1 MIPKR
6 LLIYSHDSFG
16 LGHLRRCRSI
26 ALSLV
31 ARNPKLSVMIIS
43 GLPLIARF
51 GFHPQIHITLVPG
64 IIKTDAGEYR
74 ALSTEHDIHDAIEQR
89 SRIIL
94 ETAQSFRPDLLL
106 VDKEPLGVRGEVQA
120 ALDWARRHGVPMILG
135 LRDVMDEPA
144 LLAREWAR
152 KNAVAA
158 IEDYYDEIWAY
169 GLPEIYDPLVGI
181 ELSAAARARVVFTSY
196 LRRSDPEV
204 GPGAK
209 VVPPIEAPFLLVTP
223 GGGGDGERLVDWVLR
238 ALEHDP
244 EIPHRILIVNGPFM
258 HAERRAAFEARA
270 KRLPR
275 VGMVDF
281 VPGMERLMAS
291 AAGVVAMGGY
301 NTFCEI
307 LSFDKPALIVPRT
320 VPRLEQFIRA
330 ARAQELGLASMLV
343 DDGETTPEAMAEAL
357 RKLPW
362 LKRPSSVS
370 IPGLLA
376 GHETIAKRC
385 DFWFSRMVAGPL
397 ATDAGVS
404 ERALGARGGNE
415 RLLGLRGRE

>member
-1 MIPKR
+1 MSPRR

-43 GLPLIARF
+43 GLPLVARF
-51 GFHPQIHITLVPG
+51 GFHPQVHVTLVPG
-64 IIKTDAGEYR
+64 IIKTDADEYR

-94 ETAQSFRPDLLL
+94 ETAQSFQPNLLL

-120 ALDWARRHGVPMILG
+120 TLEWAKQHGVPMVLG

-158 IEDYYDEIWAY
+158 IEDYYDEIWIY
-169 GLPEIYDPLVGI
+169 GLPQIFDPLAGI
-181 ELSAAARARVVFTSY
+181 DLAPAARRRVVYTSY
-196 LRRSDPEV
+196 LRRSDHD
-204 GPGAK
+204 GATD
-209 VVPPIEAPFLLVTP
+209 VALPQPLEPPFLLVTP
-223 GGGGDGERLVDWVLR
+223 GGGGDGERMVDWVLR

-244 EIPHRILIVNGPFM
+244 AIPHRVLIVNGPFM
-258 HAERRAAFEARA
+258 NAERRAGFEARA
-270 KRLPR
+270 RRLPQ
-275 VGMVDF
+275 VSITDF

-291 AAGVVAMGGY
+291 ASGVVAMGGY

-320 VPRLEQFIRA
+320 TPRLEQFIRA
-330 ARAQELGLASMLV
+330 SRAQELGLVSMLV
-343 DDGETTPEAMAEAL
+343 DEPNGAPQPMAEAL

-362 LKRPSSVS
+362 LKRPSSVL

-376 GHETIAKRC
+376 GHETIARRA
-385 DFWFSRMVAGPL
+385 DFWFSRMVAGTLTAEAL
-397 ATDAGVS
+397 AAD
-404 ERALGARGGNE
+404 RALG
-415 RLLGLRGRE
+415 LRVRE

>member
-1 MIPKR
+1 MSPRR

-74 ALSTEHDIHDAIEQR
+74 ALSIEHDIHEAIEQR

-94 ETAQSFRPDLLL
+94 ETAESFQPNLLL

-120 ALDWARRHGVPMILG
+120 ALEWAKQHGVPMVLG
-135 LRDVMDEPA
+135 LRDVMDDPG

-158 IEDYYDEIWAY
+158 IEEYYDEIWVY
-169 GLPEIYDPLVGI
+169 GLPEIFDPLTGI
-181 ELSAAARARVVFTSY
+181 DLSAAARRRIVFTSY
-196 LRRSDPEV
+196 LRRSDDDGAADTVLPEPV
-204 GPGAK
+204 EP
-209 VVPPIEAPFLLVTP
+209 PFLLVTP
-223 GGGGDGERLVDWVLR
+223 GGGGDGERLVDWVLK
-238 ALEHDP
+238 AVEHDRA
-244 EIPHRILIVNGPFM
+244 IPHRILIVNGPFM
-258 HAERRAAFEARA
+258 NTERRSGFEARA
-270 KRLPR
+270 ARLPN
-275 VGMVDF
+275 VSMTDF

-291 AAGVVAMGGY
+291 ASGIVAMGGY

-320 VPRLEQFIRA
+320 TPRLEQFIRTS
-330 ARAQELGLASMLV
+330 RAEELGLLSMLV
-343 DDGETTPEAMAEAL
+343 DDVDGAPQPMAQAL

-362 LKRPSSVS
+362 LKRPSSVL

-376 GHETIAKRC
+376 GHETIARRA
-385 DFWFSRMVAGPL
+385 DFWFSRLAAGPIM
-397 ATDAGVS
+397 AEAQAAAV
-404 ERALGARGGNE
+404 RA
-415 RLLGLRGRE
+415 RE

>member
-1 MIPKR
+1 MSPNR

-31 ARNPKLSVMIIS
+31 ARNPKLTVMIIS
-43 GLPLIARF
+43 GLPLITRF

-94 ETAQSFRPDLLL
+94 ETAQSFRPTLLL
-106 VDKEPLGVRGEVQA
+106 VDKEPLGVRGEVHA
-120 ALDWARRHGVPMILG
+120 ALEWAKQHGVPMVLG
-135 LRDVMDEPA
+135 LRDVMDEPT
-144 LLAREWAR
+144 LLAREWTR

-158 IEDYYDEIWAY
+158 IEDFYDEIWIY
-169 GLPEIYDPLVGI
+169 GLAQIFDPLAGI
-181 ELSAAARARVVFTSY
+181 ELAPAARRRIVYTSY
-196 LRRSDPEV
+196 LRRSDDDGAPDDELP
-204 GPGAK
+204 PG
-209 VVPPIEAPFLLVTP
+209 VEPPFLLVTP

-238 ALEHDP
+238 AVEHDP
-244 EIPHRILIVNGPFM
+244 AIPHRILIVNGPFM
-258 HAERRAAFEARA
+258 NAERRASFDARA
-270 KRLPR
+270 RRLPQ
-275 VGMVDF
+275 VAMTDF

-307 LSFDKPALIVPRT
+307 LSFDKPALVVPRT
-320 VPRLEQFIRA
+320 TPRLEQLIRA
-330 ARAQELGLASMLV
+330 ARAQELGLISMLV
-343 DDGETTPEAMAEAL
+343 DDVDRAPEPMADAL

-362 LKRPSSVS
+362 GKRPSSVL

-376 GHETIAKRC
+376 GHETIARRAE
-385 DFWFSRMVAGPL
+385 FWFSRQVAGPASADVL
-397 ATDAGVS
+397 AA
-404 ERALGARGGNE
+404 ERALGRRARE
-415 RLLGLRGRE
+415 

>member
-1 MIPKR
+1 MSPKR

-74 ALSTEHDIHDAIEQR
+74 ALSVEHDIHDAIAQR

-94 ETAQSFRPDLLL
+94 ETAQSFQPDLLL
-106 VDKEPLGVRGEVQA
+106 VDKEPLGVRGEVHA
-120 ALDWARRHGVPMILG
+120 ALEWAKRHGVPMVLG
-135 LRDVMDEPA
+135 LRDVMDEPG

-158 IEDYYDEIWAY
+158 IEDYYDEIWVY
-169 GLPEIYDPLVGI
+169 GLPQIYDPLAGI
-181 ELSAAARARVVFTSY
+181 ELTRAARDRVVFTSY
-196 LRRSDPEV
+196 LRRSDDD
-204 GPGAK
+204 GAPDTTLAEP
-209 VVPPIEAPFLLVTP
+209 VEQPFLLVTP
-223 GGGGDGERLVDWVLR
+223 GGGGDGDRLVDWVLK
-238 ALEHDP
+238 AVEYDP
-244 EIPHRILIVNGPFM
+244 GCPHRILIVNGPFM
-258 HAERRAAFEARA
+258 NAERRASFEARA
-270 KRLPR
+270 ARLPQ
-275 VGMVDF
+275 VSMTDF
-281 VPGMERLMAS
+281 VPGMERLLAS

-320 VPRLEQFIRA
+320 TPRLEQFIRA
-330 ARAQELGLASMLV
+330 ARAQELGLISMLV
-343 DDGETTPEAMAEAL
+343 DDVDGAPARMATAL

-362 LKRPSSVS
+362 LKRPSSVL

-376 GHETIAKRC
+376 GHETIARRAE
-385 DFWFSRMVAGPL
+385 FWFGRAASGPIAGTAAAAERMHGL
-397 ATDAGVS
+397 
-404 ERALGARGGNE
+404 RALE
-415 RLLGLRGRE
+415 

>member
-1 MIPKR
+1 MSPRR

-16 LGHLRRCRSI
+16 LGHLSRCRSI

-51 GFHPQIHITLVPG
+51 GFHPQIHVTLVPG

-74 ALSTEHDIHDAIEQR
+74 ALSIEHDIHEAIEQR

-94 ETAQSFRPDLLL
+94 ETAESFQPNLIL

-120 ALDWARRHGVPMILG
+120 ALEWAKQHGVPVVLG

-144 LLAREWAR
+144 LLMREWAR

-158 IEDYYDEIWAY
+158 IEDYYDEIWVY
-169 GLPEIYDPLVGI
+169 GLPQIFDPLTGI
-181 ELSAAARARVVFTSY
+181 ELSSSARSRIVYTSY
-196 LRRSDPEV
+196 LRRFDHD
-204 GPGAK
+204 GGADT
-209 VVPPIEAPFLLVTP
+209 VLPHPIEPPFLLVTP
-223 GGGGDGERLVDWVLR
+223 GGGGDGERLVDWVLK
-238 ALEHDP
+238 AVEYDA

-258 HAERRAAFEARA
+258 NAERRAGFETRA
-270 KRLPR
+270 ARLPN
-275 VGMVDF
+275 VSMTDF
-281 VPGMERLMAS
+281 VPGMERLMATAS
-291 AAGVVAMGGY
+291 GIVAMGGY

-320 VPRLEQFIRA
+320 TPRLEQFIRA
-330 ARAQELGLASMLV
+330 SRAEELGLLSMLV
-343 DDGETTPEAMAEAL
+343 DHVDRAPQPMAQAL

-362 LKRPSSVS
+362 LKRPSSVL

-376 GHETIAKRC
+376 GHETIAKRAE
-385 DFWFSRMVAGPL
+385 FWLSRMVAGPL
-397 ATDAGVS
+397 MAEAQAAAV
-404 ERALGARGGNE
+404 RA
-415 RLLGLRGRE
+415 RE

>member
-1 MIPKR
+1 MFPKR

-31 ARNPKLSVMIIS
+31 ARHPKLSVMIIS

-120 ALDWARRHGVPMILG
+120 ALDWAKLHDVPMVLG
-135 LRDVMDEPA
+135 LRDVMDEPG

-158 IEDYYDEIWAY
+158 IEDYYDEIWIY
-169 GLPEIYDPLVGI
+169 GLPQIFDPLAGI
-181 ELSAAARARVVFTSY
+181 ELTPAVQRRIVFTSY
-196 LRRSDPEV
+196 LRRSDDDGAPEE
-204 GPGAK
+204 ALAQ
-209 VVPPIEAPFLLVTP
+209 PIEPPFLLVTP
-223 GGGGDGERLVDWVLR
+223 GGGGDGDRLVDWVLK
-238 ALEHDP
+238 AIEHDP
-244 EIPHRILIVNGPFM
+244 EIPHRILIVSGPFM
-258 HAERRAAFEARA
+258 NAERRAHFQTRVA
-270 KRLPR
+270 RLPQ
-275 VGMVDF
+275 VSMVDF

-291 AAGVVAMGGY
+291 ASGVVAMGGY

-320 VPRLEQFIRA
+320 TPRLEQFIRA
-330 ARAQELGLASMLV
+330 ARAQELGLVSMLV
-343 DDGETTPEAMAEAL
+343 DDLDGAPQPMADAL

-362 LKRPSSVS
+362 LKHPSNAS

-376 GHETIAKRC
+376 GHETIARRA
-385 DFWFSRMVAGPL
+385 DFWLNRMAAPDSTMDAHAGDRRL
-397 ATDAGVS
+397 GV
-404 ERALGARGGNE
+404 
-415 RLLGLRGRE
+415 RGRE

>member
-1 MIPKR
+1 MFAKR

-31 ARNPKLSVMIIS
+31 ARHPKLSVMIIS

-51 GFHPQIHITLVPG
+51 GFHSQIHVTLVPG

-106 VDKEPLGVRGEVQA
+106 VDKEPLGVRGEVEA
-120 ALDWARRHGVPMILG
+120 ALDWAKRHGVPMVLG
-135 LRDVMDEPA
+135 LRDVMDEPG

-158 IEDYYDEIWAY
+158 IADYYDEIWVY
-169 GLPEIYDPLVGI
+169 GLPQIFDPLAGI
-181 ELSAAARARVVFTSY
+181 ELTPAVRRRIVFTSY
-196 LRRSDPEV
+196 LRRSDDD
-204 GPGAK
+204 GA
-209 VVPPIEAPFLLVTP
+209 PDEALEQPVESPFLLVTP
-223 GGGGDGERLVDWVLR
+223 GGGGDGDRLVDWVLK
-238 ALEHDP
+238 AIEHDR
-244 EIPHRILIVNGPFM
+244 EIPHRVLIVSGPFM
-258 HAERRAAFEARA
+258 NAERRAHFQARA
-270 KRLPR
+270 ARLPQ
-275 VGMVDF
+275 VSIVDF

-307 LSFDKPALIVPRT
+307 LSFDKPAVIVPRT
-320 VPRLEQFIRA
+320 TPRLEQFIRA
-330 ARAQELGLASMLV
+330 SRAQELGLVSMLV
-343 DDGETTPEAMAEAL
+343 DDVDRPPQPMAAAL

-376 GHETIAKRC
+376 GHETIARRA
-385 DFWFSRMVAGPL
+385 DFWFSRMVAPGS
-397 ATDAGVS
+397 TMDAHAADRRLGV
-404 ERALGARGGNE
+404 RGQE
-415 RLLGLRGRE
+415 

>member
-51 GFHPQIHITLVPG
+51 GFHPQIHVTLVPG

-74 ALSTEHDIHDAIEQR
+74 ALSTEHDIHDAIAQR
-89 SRIIL
+89 SRVIL
-94 ETAQSFRPDLLL
+94 ETAQSFRPDLVL
-106 VDKEPLGVRGEVQA
+106 VDKEPLGVRGEVEA
-120 ALDWARRHGVPMILG
+120 ALEWAQEHGVPMVLG
-135 LRDVMDEPA
+135 LRDVMDEPQ

-152 KNAVAA
+152 KNAIAA
-158 IEDYYDEIWAY
+158 IEDYYNEIWVY
-169 GLPEIYDPLVGI
+169 GLPQIYDPLEGI
-181 ELSAAARARVVFTSY
+181 ALSPAARERVVFTSY
-196 LRRSDPEV
+196 LRRSDDD
-204 GPGAK
+204 GA
-209 VVPPIEAPFLLVTP
+209 PDEALPDPVEPPFLLVTP
-223 GGGGDGERLVDWVLR
+223 GGGGDGERLVDWVLT
-238 ALEHDP
+238 ALEHDRA
-244 EIPHRILIVNGPFM
+244 IPHRILIVSGPFM
-258 HAERRAAFEARA
+258 NAERRAAFQARVA
-270 KRLPR
+270 RLPQ
-275 VGMVDF
+275 VSMVDF
-281 VPGMERLMAS
+281 VPGMERLMAT

-320 VPRLEQFIRA
+320 TPRLEQFIRTS
-330 ARAQELGLASMLV
+330 RAQALGLVSMLV
-343 DDGETTPEAMAEAL
+343 DDVDGAPQPMAAAL
-357 RKLPW
+357 RRLPW

-376 GHETIAKRC
+376 GHETIARRV
-385 DFWFSRMVAGPL
+385 DHWLDPAASPGL
-397 ATDAGVS
+397 AADGHTGDRRLGV
-404 ERALGARGGNE
+404 RA
-415 RLLGLRGRE
+415 RE

>member
-31 ARNPKLSVMIIS
+31 ARHPKLSVMIIS

-120 ALDWARRHGVPMILG
+120 ALDWAKQHGVPMVLG
-135 LRDVMDEPA
+135 LRDVMDEPG

-158 IEDYYDEIWAY
+158 IEDYYDEIWVY
-169 GLPEIYDPLVGI
+169 GLPEIFDPLAGI
-181 ELSAAARARVVFTSY
+181 ALSPGARRRIVFTSY
-196 LRRSDPEV
+196 LRRSDDD
-204 GPGAK
+204 GA
-209 VVPPIEAPFLLVTP
+209 PDEALAQPVEPPFLLVTP
-223 GGGGDGERLVDWVLR
+223 GGGGDGERLVDWVLK

-244 EIPHRILIVNGPFM
+244 EIPHRVLIVSGPFM
-258 HAERRAAFEARA
+258 NAERRAHFQARVG
-270 KRLPR
+270 RLPQ

-320 VPRLEQFIRA
+320 TPRLEQFIRA
-330 ARAQELGLASMLV
+330 ARAEQLGLVSMLV
-343 DDGETTPEAMAEAL
+343 DQVDGAPQPMADAL

-376 GHETIAKRC
+376 GHETIARRA
-385 DFWFSRMVAGPL
+385 DFWLDGMAAPVLAVDPHAGDRRL
-397 ATDAGVS
+397 GV
-404 ERALGARGGNE
+404 
-415 RLLGLRGRE
+415 RGRE

>member
-1 MIPKR
+1 MSPKR

-51 GFHPQIHITLVPG
+51 GFHPQIHVTLVPG

-74 ALSTEHDIHDAIEQR
+74 ALSTEHDIHDAIAQR

-94 ETAQSFRPDLLL
+94 ETAQSFEPDLLL

-120 ALDWARRHGVPMILG
+120 VLEWAKRRHVPMVLG

-158 IEDYYDEIWAY
+158 IEDYYDEIWVY
-169 GLPEIYDPLVGI
+169 GLPEIYDPLIGI
-181 ELSAAARARVVFTSY
+181 ELTRAARDRVVFTSY
-196 LRRSDPEV
+196 LRRSDDDGAPE
-204 GPGAK
+204 GPLAQ
-209 VVPPIEAPFLLVTP
+209 PPEQPFLLVTP

-238 ALEHDP
+238 AVEHDSA
-244 EIPHRILIVNGPFM
+244 IPHRILIVNGPFM
-258 HAERRAAFEARA
+258 NAERRASFEARA
-270 KRLPR
+270 ARLPH
-275 VGMVDF
+275 VVMTDF
-281 VPGMERLMAS
+281 VPGMERLLAS

-307 LSFDKPALIVPRT
+307 LSFDKPAVVVPRT
-320 VPRLEQFIRA
+320 TPRLEQFIRA
-330 ARAQELGLASMLV
+330 SRAQELGLVSMLV
-343 DDGETTPEAMAEAL
+343 DEVDGAPAAMATAL

-362 LKRPSSVS
+362 LKRPSSVL

-376 GHETIAKRC
+376 GHETIAKRA
-385 DFWFSRMVAGPL
+385 DFWFNRIGAGSM
-397 ATDAGVS
+397 TGDAAADRLVGL
-404 ERALGARGGNE
+404 RALE
-415 RLLGLRGRE
+415 

>member
-1 MIPKR
+1 MFAKR

-31 ARNPKLSVMIIS
+31 ARHPKLSVMIIS

-51 GFHPQIHITLVPG
+51 GFHSQIHVTLVPG

-106 VDKEPLGVRGEVQA
+106 VDKEPLGVRGEVEA
-120 ALDWARRHGVPMILG
+120 ALDWAKRHGVPMVLG
-135 LRDVMDEPA
+135 LRDVMDEPG

-158 IEDYYDEIWAY
+158 IADYYDEIWVY
-169 GLPEIYDPLVGI
+169 GLPQIFDPLAGI
-181 ELSAAARARVVFTSY
+181 ELTPAVRRRIVFTSY
-196 LRRSDPEV
+196 LRRSDDD
-204 GPGAK
+204 GA
-209 VVPPIEAPFLLVTP
+209 PDEALEQPVESPFLLVTP
-223 GGGGDGERLVDWVLR
+223 GGGGDGDRLVDWVLK
-238 ALEHDP
+238 AIEHDR
-244 EIPHRILIVNGPFM
+244 EIPHRVLIVSGPFM
-258 HAERRAAFEARA
+258 NAERRAHFQARA
-270 KRLPR
+270 ARLPQ
-275 VGMVDF
+275 VSIVDF

-307 LSFDKPALIVPRT
+307 LSFDKPAVIVPRT
-320 VPRLEQFIRA
+320 TPRLEQFIRA
-330 ARAQELGLASMLV
+330 SRAQELGLASMLV
-343 DDGETTPEAMAEAL
+343 DDVDRPPQPMADAL

-376 GHETIAKRC
+376 GHETIARRA
-385 DFWFSRMVAGPL
+385 DFWFSRMVAPGS
-397 ATDAGVS
+397 TMDAHAADRRLGV
-404 ERALGARGGNE
+404 RGQE
-415 RLLGLRGRE
+415 

>member
-1 MIPKR
+1 MFPKR

-31 ARNPKLSVMIIS
+31 ARHPKLSVMIIS

-120 ALDWARRHGVPMILG
+120 ALDWAKQQGVPMVLG
-135 LRDVMDEPA
+135 LRDVMDEPG

-158 IEDYYDEIWAY
+158 IEDYYDEIWIY
-169 GLPEIYDPLVGI
+169 GLPQIFDPLAGI
-181 ELSAAARARVVFTSY
+181 ELTPAARRRIVFTSY
-196 LRRSDPEV
+196 LRRSDDDGAPEEALAEPV
-204 GPGAK
+204 
-209 VVPPIEAPFLLVTP
+209 EAPFLLVTP
-223 GGGGDGERLVDWVLR
+223 GGGGDGERLVDWVLK

-244 EIPHRILIVNGPFM
+244 EIPHRILIVSGPFM
-258 HAERRAAFEARA
+258 NAERRAHFQARTA
-270 KRLPR
+270 RLAQ
-275 VGMVDF
+275 VSMVDF

-291 AAGVVAMGGY
+291 ASGVVAMGGY

-320 VPRLEQFIRA
+320 IPRLEQFIRA

-343 DDGETTPEAMAEAL
+343 DDLDGAAQPMADAL

-376 GHETIAKRC
+376 GHETIARRA
-385 DFWFSRMVAGPL
+385 DFWLNHMVE
-397 ATDAGVS
+397 TDASLDAHAGD
-404 ERALGARGGNE
+404 RRLGM
-415 RLLGLRGRE
+415 RGRE

>member
-1 MIPKR
+1 MTPKR

-51 GFHPQIHITLVPG
+51 GFHPQIHVTLVPG

-74 ALSTEHDIHDAIEQR
+74 ALSIEHDIHDAIAQR

-94 ETAQSFRPDLLL
+94 ECAQSFRPDLLL

-120 ALDWARRHGVPMILG
+120 ALEWARERGVPLVLG
-135 LRDVMDEPA
+135 LRDVMDEPH

-152 KNAVAA
+152 KNAIAA
-158 IEDYYDEIWAY
+158 IEDYYDEIWVY
-169 GLPEIYDPLVGI
+169 GLPEIYDPLTGI
-181 ELSAAARARVVFTSY
+181 ALTPAARGRVVFTSY
-196 LRRSDPEV
+196 LRRSDDD
-204 GPGAK
+204 GAPDDALADP
-209 VVPPIEAPFLLVTP
+209 VEAPFLLVTP
-223 GGGGDGERLVDWVLR
+223 GGGGDGERLVDWVLT
-238 ALEHDP
+238 ALEHDRA
-244 EIPHRILIVNGPFM
+244 IPHRILIVSGPFM
-258 HAERRAAFEARA
+258 NAERRARFQARVA
-270 KRLPR
+270 RLPR
-275 VGMVDF
+275 VSMVDF

-320 VPRLEQFIRA
+320 TPRLEQFIRA
-330 ARAQELGLASMLV
+330 SRAQSLGLISMLV
-343 DDGETTPEAMAEAL
+343 DDVDGAAAPMAAAL
-357 RKLPW
+357 RRLPW

-376 GHETIAKRC
+376 GHETIARRV
-385 DFWFSRMVAGPL
+385 DHW
-397 ATDAGVS
+397 
-404 ERALGARGGNE
+404 LGAVAPSALAADGHAG
-415 RLLGLRGRE
+415 RLGAHIRE

>member
-1 MIPKR
+1 MSPRR

-74 ALSTEHDIHDAIEQR
+74 ALSTEHDINEALEQR

-94 ETAQSFRPDLLL
+94 ETAQSFRPDMVL
-106 VDKEPLGVRGEVQA
+106 VDKEPLGLRGEVEA
-120 ALDWARRHGVPMILG
+120 VLEWARRHGVPMVLG

-158 IEDYYDEIWAY
+158 IEDYYDEVWVY

-196 LRRSDPEV
+196 LRRFDHDGAPE
-204 GPGAK
+204 AQLA
-209 VVPPIEAPFLLVTP
+209 PPVEPPFLLVTP
-223 GGGGDGERLVDWVLR
+223 GGGGDGERMVDWVLR

-244 EIPHRILIVNGPFM
+244 AIPHRILIVNGPFM
-258 HAERRAAFEARA
+258 NAERRAGFEARA
-270 KRLPR
+270 KRLPQ
-275 VGMVDF
+275 VGMIDF

-291 AAGVVAMGGY
+291 ASGVVAMGGY

-307 LSFDKPALIVPRT
+307 LSFDKPAVIVPRT
-320 VPRLEQFIRA
+320 TPRLEQFIRA

-343 DDGETTPEAMAEAL
+343 DELDGDPAPMAEAL

-376 GHETIAKRC
+376 GHETIAKRS
-385 DFWFSRMVAGPL
+385 DFWFSRLVAGPL
-397 ATDAGVS
+397 AETPATAGM
-404 ERALGARGGNE
+404 
-415 RLLGLRGRE
+415 RGRE